1 MSAVKLHYIE
11 PTPPEQRPVYQAMK
25 KWRQDM
31 AASKDIYPENFLRL
45 ASLEQIVARRPM
57 ELDDLQSGCGIS
69 QKFIREHGA
78 EVVLIF
84 QDDFA
89 KTLASLNSD

>member
-1 MSAVKLHYIE
+1 MPAKLHYIE

-69 QKFIREHGA
+69 QKFILEHGA
-78 EVVLIF
+78 AALRRV
-84 QDDFA
+84 QDYMQPDCYSA
-89 KTLASLNSD
+89 